1 MAVPTI
7 ALYASPPGTICST
20 PHSCTTN
27 GNSSYDLDL
36 NSRSSSTASASGS
49 SSHKSRIGGL
59 TCLFS
64 SPGVK
69 HSSFSGDREELGALW
84 HDRGDD
90 LSTSFRYSSSKYV
103 GGGSSSL
110 KKDQSPVSV
119 LQVPVSCSSSPPTRL
134 ARERNV
140 GDIFFHSS
148 IHGSF
153 RCGGG
158 NRLFDRFVSH
168 ALGSSCVDYDS
179 PSFEVHGA
187 DVDVAPAPAPAPPG
201 VDELTFNME
210 DSFVDPGY
218 EPYAKELLLGAQ
230 LRHKIFCH
238 DFVIKA
244 FNEAEKA
251 HRGQMRASGD
261 PYLQHC
267 VETAVLLATI
277 GANSTIVAAGLLH
290 DTIDDSFLSYDYIF
304 GTFGAGA
311 ADLVE
316 GVSKLSY
323 LSQLARENN
332 TASKTVEADRLHTMF
347 LAMADA
353 RAVMI
358 KLADRLHNMMTLD
371 ALPLPKQQRFAKET
385 LEIFV
390 PLANRLGISAWKE
403 QLENLCFK
411 HLNPDQHKDLSS
423 QLVKTFDEAVI
434 TSAKVQ
440 LDHALKEEAISYHVL
455 SGRHKSLY
463 SIHRKMTKKK
473 LKTDEIHDIHGLRLI
488 VENKEDC
495 YRALRVVHQLW
506 PEVPGKFKDYI
517 SHPKFNGYQ
526 SLHTVVLGDGEV
538 PLEVQIRTKEMHLQ
552 AEFGFAAHWRY
563 KEGDCKHPSFVLQM
577 VEWARW
583 IVTWQCETMNKDRS
597 AISCID
603 SATPPCSFPIHS
615 GDCKYSSKPQFGQD
629 DGPVFIVM
637 MENDKMSVQEL
648 PANSSVMDLLE
659 IAGRVSKS
667 CSPYSFHMKDELRP
681 KLNHAPVSD
690 LSCKLQMGDLVEL
703 SPAIPDKSL
712 TEYREG
718 LQRMYNRGL
727 AGVSSTSSGVSGWRS

>member
-1 MAVPTI
+1 MAVPSI
-7 ALYASPPGTICST
+7 ALYATPPATL
-20 PHSCTTN
+20 HSCTIN
-27 GNSSYDLDL
+27 GNATYDFEP
-36 NSRSSSTASASGS
+36 NSRSLPSTASATAS

-69 HSSFSGDREELGALW
+69 HSGDRDDLGALW

-90 LSTSFRYSSSKYV
+90 LSTSFRYSPSKHVV

-119 LQVPVSCSSSPPTRL
+119 LQGPVSCSTSPPTRL

-140 GDIFFHSS
+140 ADLCFNSSS

-153 RCGGG
+153 RYGG

-179 PSFEVHGA
+179 PSLEVHGA
-187 DVDVAPAPAPAPPG
+187 DVDVAP
-201 VDELTFNME
+201 ELTFNME
-210 DSFVDPGY
+210 DSFVDPAY

-230 LRHKIFCH
+230 LRHKIFCQ

-277 GANSTIVAAGLLH
+277 GANSTMVAAGLLH

-304 GTFGAGA
+304 STFGAGV

-323 LSQLARENN
+323 LSQLARQNN

-353 RAVMI
+353 RAVVI

-385 LEIFV
+385 LEIFA
-390 PLANRLGISAWKE
+390 PLANRLGICAWKE

-423 QLVKTFDEAVI
+423 QLVKSFDEAVI
-434 TSAKVQ
+434 TSATEQ

-463 SIHRKMTKKK
+463 SIYRKMLKKK
-473 LKTDEIHDIHGLRLI
+473 LQTDEIHDIHGIRLI

-495 YRALRVVHQLW
+495 YRALRVVHELW
-506 PEVPGKFKDYI
+506 PEVPGKLKDYI

-583 IVTWQCETMNKDRS
+583 VVTWQCEAMNKDGS
-597 AISCID
+597 AISCVD
-603 SATPPCSFPIHS
+603 STTPPCAFPVHS
-615 GDCKYSSKPQFGQD
+615 GDCKYSSKPNCSL

-659 IAGRVSKS
+659 RAGGISNT
-667 CSPYSFHMKDELRP
+667 YGFHMKDELRP
-681 KLNHAPVSD
+681 KLNHVPVSD
-690 LSCKLQMGDLVEL
+690 PSCKLKMGDLVEL
-703 SPAIPDKSL
+703 SPAISDKSL
-712 TEYREG
+712 TEYREEI
-718 LQRMYNRGL
+718 QRMYNRGL
-727 AGVSSTSSGVSGWRS
+727 TGVSSSSTASCRS